1 MPSLYIGSTET
12 FSGKSALALGIS
24 LSARDHGWTAGYMKP
39 VSISMNGQRQGAVDE
54 DAAFASQTLG
64 LEESLTTIAPVTLS
78 RADLERLLE
87 GQVRAEYQQVLADA
101 FQRVSPGKDL
111 VVMEG
116 AGNLSEGFTIGLPA
130 QVVVRLLNAKALVV
144 IPHGPSLV
152 TDDALAAQAV
162 LGKSLLGVVINRVPR
177 YRMRFVEEVVRP
189 YLTGQGLKVY
199 GVLPEEK
206 LLQAVSVR
214 EIAERLDGQILC
226 AEEAADELVE
236 NLMVGAMSVDSAL
249 SYFRRLP
256 NKAVITGGDRPDVQ
270 LAALET
276 STKTIILTGNL
287 RPSPIIL
294 SRAEEIGVPMIL
306 VKPDTLT
313 TIETISGFFGRT
325 RFRQTKKIERFRELL
340 AERFD
345 SRELFGDLGLSL
357 GRY

>member
-1 MPSLYIGSTET
+1 MKSLYIGSTET

-24 LSARDHGWTAGYMKP
+24 LSAKEAGWTVGYMKP
-39 VSISMNGQRQGAVDE
+39 VAISVGGQQQGAVDE
-54 DAAFASQTLG
+54 DAAYACQALN
-64 LEESLTTIAPVTLS
+64 LQESLSAIAPITLS
-78 RADLERLLE
+78 RADIERMLE
-87 GQVRAEYQQVLADA
+87 GQVRTDYRHTLSDA
-101 FQRVSPGKDL
+101 YQRVSPGKDL

-116 AGNLSEGFTIGLPA
+116 GGNLNEGFTIGLTAP
-130 QVVVRLLNAKALVV
+130 VVIRLLNARALVV
-144 IPHGPSLV
+144 VPYGANLV
-152 TDDALAAQAV
+152 TDDALAAQAL
-162 LGKSLLGVVINRVPR
+162 LGQDLLGVVINRVPR
-177 YRMRFVEEVVRP
+177 YRMRFVEEVIRP
-189 YLTGQGLKVY
+189 YLTSQGLKVY
-199 GVLPEEK
+199 GVLPEER
-206 LLQAVSVR
+206 LLQSVSVR
-214 EIAERLDGQILC
+214 EIAERLDGEILC
-226 AEEAADELVE
+226 AEEAADDLVE

-325 RFRQTKKIERFRELL
+325 RFRQAKKIERFRELL
-340 AERFD
+340 ADRFD
-345 SRELFGDLGLSL
+345 LRRLFSDLDLK
-357 GRY
+357 